1 MQHHSFFRNY
11 PLCTKGMSRASKF
24 LEQYAIVLVGRDR
37 ISENKVVNRGI
48 QTLIILA
55 DSKGIRDNLLMAVR
69 SVHTK

>member
-1 MQHHSFFRNY
+1 
-11 PLCTKGMSRASKF
+11 MSRASKF

-37 ISENKVVNRGI
+37 ISENKIVNRGI

>member
-1 MQHHSFFRNY
+1 
-11 PLCTKGMSRASKF
+11 MSRASKF
-24 LEQYAIVLVGRDR
+24 LEQHTIVLVGRDR

>member
-1 MQHHSFFRNY
+1 
-11 PLCTKGMSRASKF
+11 MSRASKF
-24 LEQYAIVLVGRDR
+24 LEQYAIVLVGRDH

-55 DSKGIRDNLLMAVR
+55 DSKGIRDNLLMAAR

>member
-1 MQHHSFFRNY
+1 
-11 PLCTKGMSRASKF
+11 MSRASKF
-24 LEQYAIVLVGRDR
+24 LEQHAIVLVGRDR

-55 DSKGIRDNLLMAVR
+55 DRKGIRDNLLMAVR